1 MRLAFTK
8 MHGAGN
14 DFVMFDNRSGSL
26 RLTTEQIATLCHRRF
41 GVGADGIL
49 LLEKPDDV
57 AAQDARMVYFN
68 ADGSR
73 AEMCGNGARCFTA
86 FALAHGVGTPQRLR
100 FLTDAG
106 LITATVRGEHITI
119 QMTTPHDLRLHQTV
133 ALKAGPAIVHHVN
146 TGVPHVVRFVDEVS
160 KVDIGPEGAELR
172 FHAAFQPKGANA
184 NFAQVHAN
192 GLVVIR
198 TYERGVEDETLA
210 CGTGVTATGILAHLV
225 HGAKLPVR
233 LQVAGGDILEVN
245 FSRSGDSG
253 ISDVTLTGPAKV
265 VFSGQ
270 IEI

>member
-14 DFVMFDNRSGSL
+14 DFVMLDNRSGRL
-26 RLTTEQIATLCHRRF
+26 RLTTEQIAALCHRRF

-49 LLEKPDDV
+49 LLEKPVDP

-86 FALAHGVGTPQRLR
+86 FALAHGVGTPQRVR

-106 LITATVRGEHITI
+106 LVTATVSGERITV
-119 QMTTPHDLRLHQTV
+119 QLTAPHELRLNQSV
-133 ALKAGPAIVHHVN
+133 RVKAGSVLVHHIN
-146 TGVPHVVRFVDEVS
+146 TGVPHVVRFVDDVT
-160 KVDIGPEGAELR
+160 KIDIKPEGFELR
-172 FHAAFQPKGANA
+172 FHTAFKPKGANA
-184 NFAQVHAN
+184 NFAQVQPD

-225 HGAKLPVR
+225 HGVKLPVR
-233 LQVAGGDILEVN
+233 LRVAGGDVLEVN
-245 FSRSGDSG
+245 FSRDGES
-253 ISDVTLTGPAKV
+253 IRDVTLTGPATV
-265 VFSGQ
+265 VFAG
-270 IEI
+270 EIDL